1 MTAEGK
7 QEGKMPLYY
16 LEKEK
21 HYWLKF
27 LFDGFLLICSFL
39 IAYFIKRGHLNI
51 EYNFKNFLPLLIL
64 VWFFSTLFS
73 KKFMKKEKQSY
84 FELLKPFI
92 FSVLALIAV
101 LTFILYFL
109 GWYYLSRFITYGSI
123 GVFLILEIAFLSCL
137 FIFFKKKKEKKDEN
151 PFSVIFFLIEFAF
164 IISTFIFIYLYRKG
178 TIKLTESYQT
188 LLMGIFF
195 TWLLVSLLNHKF
207 SIVKKEN
214 YLKTIFPFLRS
225 EIIIIGVV
233 SFFIFFFKLA
243 MYSRF
248 IILGSLGLF
257 SILEIIIV
265 SVYYIY
271 TKPQIS
277 DEGIVD
283 FLHPGLIEEDKQEV
297 IKEDKEKQITIYD
310 FPEFTLKTVS
320 IKEKLENV
328 YLKKFQ
334 SLCKFIKNTLN
345 LDKLDILEAEVFNTR
360 TPYNIEILD
369 DSSLTF
375 LLNLHKVNDF
385 RRINQYFIEAN
396 KKIKLGGVF
405 ISRFESIEQRRKRIY
420 LKYPYVFARFFYPF
434 DFIYKRALPKLP
446 FLKKIYFVISGGNNR
461 ILSLAECQGRLY
473 FCGFE
478 LLDLQE
484 IDNFFYFIAKRV
496 KDPLQDK
503 TPSYGPVFRQK
514 RVGKDRNTFL
524 AYKIRTM
531 YPYSE
536 YVHSYVYEKFSL
548 NKRGKIA
555 DDFRITSWGRVFRKY
570 YIDELPGLINL
581 LKGEVK
587 LIGARPLS
595 ETFFGIYP
603 EDLKKARIKYKPGLI
618 PPYYVDLPNSIEE
631 VWESERKYLEKY
643 KKNPIKT
650 DLIYFIKSLNNI
662 LFHHAK
668 SE

>member
-1 MTAEGK
+1 MS
-7 QEGKMPLYY
+7 QYY
-16 LEKEK
+16 LEKER

-39 IAYFIKRGHLNI
+39 IVYFIKRGHLNI
-51 EYNFKNFLPLLIL
+51 EDNFKKFLPVLFL

-73 KKFMKKEKQSY
+73 KKFMKKETQSY

-101 LTFILYFL
+101 LTLILYFL

-123 GVFLILEIAFLSCL
+123 GIFLILEIVFLSYL

-178 TIKLTESYQT
+178 TTKLTESYQI

-225 EIIIIGVV
+225 EVIIICAI

-265 SVYYIY
+265 SVYYFY

-277 DEGIVD
+277 DEEIVD
-283 FLHPGLIEEDKQEV
+283 FLHPGSIEEDKQEV
-297 IKEDKEKQITIYD
+297 IKEDKEEEITIYD

-328 YLKKFQ
+328 YLKKFL
-334 SLCKFIKNTLN
+334 SVYEFIKNALD
-345 LDKLDILEAEVFNTR
+345 LDKIDILEAEVINTR
-360 TPYNIEILD
+360 TPYNIEILND
-369 DSSLTF
+369 NSLTF

-405 ISRFESIEQRRKRIY
+405 ISRFESIEQRGKRIY
-420 LKYPYVFARFFYPF
+420 QKYPYVFAKLFYQF
-434 DFIYKRALPKLP
+434 DFIYKRAWPKLP
-446 FLKKIYFVISGGNNR
+446 FLKKIYFIISRGNNR
-461 ILSLAECQGRLY
+461 ILSTAECLGRLY

-478 LLDLQE
+478 LIEVKE
-484 IDNFFYFIAKRV
+484 IDNFFYFIAK
-496 KDPLQDK
+496 KIKNPSQDK
-503 TPSYGPVFRQK
+503 TPSYGPIFRQK
-514 RVGKDRNTFL
+514 RVGKDGNTFY
-524 AYKIRTM
+524 AYKLRTM
-531 YPYSE
+531 HPYSE
-536 YVHSYVYEKFSL
+536 YVHSYIYEKYKLS
-548 NKRGKIA
+548 KRGKIA
-555 DDFRITSWGRVFRKY
+555 GDFRITSWGRFFRKY

-595 ETFFGIYP
+595 ETFFCVYP

-618 PPYYVDLPNSIEE
+618 PPYYVDLPSSIEE
-631 VWESERKYLEKY
+631 VWKSERKYLEKY
-643 KKNPIKT
+643 EKNPVKT

>member
-1 MTAEGK
+1 
-7 QEGKMPLYY
+7 
-16 LEKEK
+16 
-21 HYWLKF
+21 
-27 LFDGFLLICSFL
+27 
-39 IAYFIKRGHLNI
+39 
-51 EYNFKNFLPLLIL
+51 
-64 VWFFSTLFS
+64 
-73 KKFMKKEKQSY
+73 
-84 FELLKPFI
+84 
-92 FSVLALIAV
+92 
-101 LTFILYFL
+101 
-109 GWYYLSRFITYGSI
+109 
-123 GVFLILEIAFLSCL
+123 
-137 FIFFKKKKEKKDEN
+137 
-151 PFSVIFFLIEFAF
+151 
-164 IISTFIFIYLYRKG
+164 
-178 TIKLTESYQT
+178 
-188 LLMGIFF
+188 MGIFF

-225 EIIIIGVV
+225 EIIIISAI

-248 IILGSLGLF
+248 IIFGSLGLF
-257 SILEIIIV
+257 SILEITIV

-271 TKPQIS
+271 AKSQIS
-277 DEGIVD
+277 DEEIVD

-310 FPEFTLKTVS
+310 FPEFTLRTVS
-320 IKEKLENV
+320 IKEKLKNV

-334 SLCKFIKNTLN
+334 SVYKFIENSLN
-345 LDKLDILEAEVFNTR
+345 LDKLDILEAEVINTR

-369 DSSLTF
+369 DNSLTF

-396 KKIKLGGVF
+396 KKIKLGGIL

-420 LKYPYVFARFFYPF
+420 QKYPYVFAKLFYQF
-434 DFIYKRALPKLP
+434 DFIYKRAWPKLP
-446 FLKKIYFVISGGNNR
+446 FLKKIYFIISGGNNR
-461 ILSLAECQGRLY
+461 ILSMAECLGRLS

-484 IDNFFYFIAKRV
+484 IDNFFYLIAKRV
-496 KDPLQDK
+496 KDPSQDK
-503 TPSYGPVFRQK
+503 TPSYGFIFRQK
-514 RVGKDRNTFL
+514 RIGKNANVFY
-524 AYKIRTM
+524 AYKLRTM
-531 YPYSE
+531 HPYSE
-536 YVHSYVYEKFSL
+536 YIHSYTYEKYKL
-548 NKRGKIA
+548 NNRGKIS
-555 DDFRITSWGRVFRKY
+555 DDFRITSWGRIFRKH

-581 LKGEVK
+581 LKRNVK
-587 LIGARPLS
+587 LIGVRPLS
-595 ETFFGIYP
+595 ETFFSIYP
-603 EDLKKARIKYKPGLI
+603 EDLKKARIERKPGLI

-643 KKNPIKT
+643 EKNPIKT